1 MPCLGLKRCFE
12 FITRER
18 LIPDS
23 PSGVLEEEVLTR
35 WLGQGE
41 SRYEGEDTV
50 RETTQA
56 HEDSVFMRSFIPRT
70 LNEVYDPER
79 DVEKL
84 TKGQGGDLI
93 YADTIGIV
101 EPLST
106 LVLEGENE
114 GVRSVEKTAKQKTV
128 FGSTTPSPR
137 MWSSIPSLGEDDP
150 DQKDLVI
157 LTAETKST
165 EGEGGGGKEE
175 EDESRSE
182 EEEGVSEEGSDIGDV
197 EHHKDGWVEK
207 IPKGHR
213 HEDREAK
220 KVSYPTAL
228 YGRKGNERLISTLEF
243 SYLHRFFMTI
253 VFFHWL
259 LSRDAPSFQLPE
271 RRFSLA
277 LFLLFYSIWSTL
289 LKTIVNVG
297 YCRREKRLSRRK
309 PRNGARTKCPRLKR
323 SVS

>member
-1 MPCLGLKRCFE
+1 MVRRLFHSCKLVHADLSEYNILYHQNHLYIIDVSQSVEHDHPAAFDFLRNDIKNVEDFFGRLGVPCLGLKRCFE

-101 EPLST
+101 EPLSI
-106 LVLEGENE
+106 LVLEGETE
-114 GVRSVEKTAKQKTV
+114 GVRLVEKTAKQKTV

-137 MWSSIPSLGEDDP
+137 MWSSIPSLGEDDL
-150 DQKDLVI
+150 DQKDFVI

-228 YGRKGNERLISTLEF
+228 YGRKGKSNALFRLSNFLIC
-243 SYLHRFFMTI
+243 I
-253 VFFHWL
+253 VF
-259 LSRDAPSFQLPE
+259 S
-271 RRFSLA
+271 
-277 LFLLFYSIWSTL
+277 
-289 LKTIVNVG
+289 
-297 YCRREKRLSRRK
+297 
-309 PRNGARTKCPRLKR
+309 
-323 SVS
+323 